1 MLVKLTMFHNG
12 KKLLVD
18 TRKVWF
24 IEEESNGTLYTIVY
38 DNLTDDGYVKV
49 KEPLDVIEA
58 MQYDV
63 RNLFLKEDI

>member
-1 MLVKLTMFHNG
+1 MFHNG

-24 IEEESNGTLYTIVY
+24 IEEESNGTIYTVVQ
-38 DNLTDDGYVKV
+38 DNLETDCFVKV

>member
-1 MLVKLTMFHNG
+1 MLIKLTMFHNG

-24 IEEESNGTLYTIVY
+24 IEEESNGTIYTVVQ
-38 DNLTDDGYVKV
+38 DNLETDCFVKV